1 MHCPRHVSGESRA
14 GNRHRRMFCAS
25 GRKRKYIL
33 LKQKKQFYAFQWPFS
48 RMFQWGRLEKE
59 FTADGLTTW
68 FRLYFSSFL
77 WCLFFPSPSSCK
89 IGVWL
94 NTCKLCCDYQPLK
107 SSFRNKNLYIVK
119 SPRLLMSLFGR
130 LFRLLR
136 HFSCVSL
143 PPCYQK
149 WPSTGVF
156 DLLFT
161 VCADWA
167 EISAAVK
174 M

>member
-119 SPRLLMSLFGR
+119 SPRLLMSLFGPFVPVVAA
-130 LFRLLR
+130 LLLR
-136 HFSCVSL
+136 FAAPLLSEMTFNRCF
-143 PPCYQK
+143 
-149 WPSTGVF
+149 WPSIHRLSR
-156 DLLFT
+156 DQ
-161 VCADWA
+161 C
-167 EISAAVK
+167 SR
-174 M
+174 